1 MTTTQTHTQTKKA
14 TPPPAPAQTKEVATA
29 PKGELMAENLP
40 TEISGSWGAEEAT
53 AEDIIIPKL
62 LLMHGQ
68 SKLVMAGKKATGELV
83 RSTDQITLGG
93 RDQTVTVIPFKMYK
107 TWRVSE
113 YVAGK
118 AEWRRDEP
126 YDTTN
131 MDLPWEF
138 EETNKTGQM
147 AKMRRDKAYNFYAI
161 LAKDVNADTHP
172 FPVRIQF
179 LRTSSKSGRML
190 ADHFS
195 KCKMYNKPP
204 ALQTF
209 EIGSALVTGPKD
221 NYFVFTA
228 EAGKATTMEQLKVCK
243 SWYDLIT
250 KSASSIKD
258 HEVEET
264 TENTEAAGKAE
275 F

>member
-1 MTTTQTHTQTKKA
+1 MTTTETQVNTKKTA
-14 TPPPAPAQTKEVATA
+14 PPPVAPQPQKAVATA
-29 PKGELMAENLP
+29 PKGELMADNLP
-40 TEISGSWGAEEAT
+40 TEIAGSWGAEEAT
-53 AEDIIIPKL
+53 ADDIIIPKL

-68 SKLVMAGKKATGELV
+68 STLVLEGKKSQGELI
-83 RSTDQITLGG
+83 RSTDQVTLGG
-93 RDQTVTVIPFKMYK
+93 RDKTVTIIPFKMFK

-113 YVAGK
+113 YVGAK

-138 EETNKTGQM
+138 EETNKTGQV
-147 AKMRRDKAYNFYAI
+147 AKMRRDKAYNFYAMI
-161 LAKDVNADTHP
+161 ASDITEAGETP
-172 FPVRIQF
+172 FPLKVQF
-179 LRTSSKSGRML
+179 LRTSSRAGKLL

-209 EIGSALVTGPKD
+209 DIGTEFVNGDKQK
-221 NYFVFTA
+221 YFIFTA
-228 EAGKATTMEQLKVCK
+228 KPGKATTMEQLKVCK
-243 SWYDLIT
+243 NWYDLIT
-250 KSASSIKD
+250 KSAASIKD
-258 HEVEET
+258 HEAEDVTET
-264 TENTEAAGKAE
+264 ASTKAE

>member
-1 MTTTQTHTQTKKA
+1 MQTETTKTQKK
-14 TPPPAPAQTKEVATA
+14 TPAPAATKEVATA
-29 PKGELMAENLP
+29 PKAGALAENLP
-40 TEISGSWGAEEAT
+40 TDIAGSWGAEEAT

-68 SKLVMAGKKATGELV
+68 STLVLEGKKSQGELI
-83 RSTDQITLGG
+83 RSTDQVSLGG
-93 RDQTVTVIPFKMYK
+93 RDKTVGIIPFKMFK

-113 YVAGK
+113 YVGGK

-126 YDTTN
+126 YDTSN

-138 EETNKTGQM
+138 EETNKEGNM
-147 AKMRRDKAYNFYAI
+147 AKMRRDKAYNFYAL
-161 LAKDVNADTHP
+161 LATDVGGEETP
-172 FPVRIQF
+172 FPMKIQF
-179 LRTSSKSGRML
+179 IRTSSKAGRLL

-209 EIGSALVTGPKD
+209 EIGTEFVNGEKQK
-221 NYFVFTA
+221 YFIFTA
-228 EAGKATTMEQLKVCK
+228 KPGKATTMEQLKVCK
-243 SWYDLIT
+243 SWYDLIS
-250 KSASSIKD
+250 KAGASVKEHD
-258 HEVEET
+258 ADDV
-264 TENTEAAGKAE
+264 TEAATGADAKAE